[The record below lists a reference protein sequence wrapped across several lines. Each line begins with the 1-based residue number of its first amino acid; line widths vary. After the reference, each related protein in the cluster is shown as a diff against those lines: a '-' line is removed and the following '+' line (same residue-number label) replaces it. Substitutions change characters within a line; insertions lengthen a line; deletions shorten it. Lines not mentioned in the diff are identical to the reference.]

1 MIILDNLKVRNNKPS
16 HRLSVI
22 LGDYRHTLKLF
33 LKNRLAF
40 VGFFIVAFYF
50 FIAILDTVYPSY
62 LGVSSI
68 SSVTAFI
75 HSTSLN
81 AASVPTPP
89 TFSHGWWYWLGT
101 TEYGVPIFPAMLASL
116 KVDIGVSLI
125 IVLSAAAVGLL
136 AGTFSGYFG
145 KLVDEVIMRVTDVF
159 FGIPTLVLAIAI
171 IYVIG
176 RGIVFLAIALIL
188 VRWPLF
194 ARLSRGQT
202 LSLREAK
209 FMEAAKISG
218 STPSRDVFVH
228 VIPNALSPIFV
239 QISLELGT
247 VVLTF
252 ATLDFLGFAVA
263 PPLLPELGS
272 MIAGFGSSGA
282 TDTYLAAGIWWPMVI
297 PGLFLLLF
305 TVAVNLMGDGL
316 RDVLDPRVRR

>member
-1 MIILDNLKVRNNKPS
+1 MENVKIENGKSSR
-16 HRLSVI
+16 RLFVL
-22 LGDYRHTLKLF
+22 LGDYRHTLRLF

-40 VGFFIVAFYF
+40 VGFVIVAFYF
-50 FIAILDTVYPSY
+50 FIAFLDTVYPSY
-62 LGVSSI
+62 LGVSNI
-68 SSVTAFI
+68 SSVTAFL
-75 HSTSLN
+75 HSTNLN
-81 AASVPTPP
+81 AASLPTSP
-89 TFSHGWWYWLGT
+89 TLSHGWWYWFGT
-101 TEYGVPIFPAMLASL
+101 TEYGVPILPAMLASL
-116 KVDIGVSLI
+116 KVDIGISLV
-125 IVLSAAAVGLL
+125 IVLSAAAIGLL

-145 KLVDEVIMRVTDVF
+145 KLMDETIMRVTDVF

-171 IYVIG
+171 IYAIG
-176 RGIVFLAIALIL
+176 RGIDFLAIALIL

-202 LSLREAK
+202 LSLRESK

-218 STPSRDVFVH
+218 STPFRDVFVH
-228 VIPNALSPIFV
+228 VIPNVLSPIFV

-247 VVLTF
+247 VILTF
-252 ATLDFLGFAVA
+252 ATLDFLGFNVA
-263 PPLLPELGS
+263 PPLLPELGN

-316 RDVLDPRVRR
+316 RDVLDPRLRK